1 MNFIIDNFDKLFN
14 SEESLKRLEE
24 IILDLAVKGK
34 LVSQDP
40 NDEPVSIL
48 LEKIKAEK
56 EQHIKDRKIKKD
68 KDLESITEEEIPF
81 EIPDSW
87 QWVRLGELGNI
98 FNGNSVNEK
107 EKKEKYE
114 DLLDGVDYIAT
125 KDVDKDTNEINY
137 NNGIKIPYDEPKFKY
152 LKANSVLICAEGGSA
167 GKKIAFT
174 DREICFGNKLFAI
187 EPYENGMYKY
197 IFYNYKC
204 NYFYNQFSNFMTG
217 IIGGISSNNFKT
229 LLFPL
234 PPLAEQKRIVEKVDK
249 LKELINPFREK
260 IQKRDKARQV
270 LKASIMNEI
279 EKSNSNHDLLENLE
293 LIFRNFDTVVK
304 TKEDIKDIRDL
315 VLSLAV
321 KGKLVPQD
329 PNDEPA
335 SILLKKIKTE
345 KEQLIK
351 DKKIKKDKDLAPISE
366 EEIPFEI
373 PESWEWVRL
382 GQISEFLNGF
392 AFKSSSYVLDSK
404 NQIIRLGNVKNDNL
418 LLESN
423 PVYVPDEIAEI
434 SIKYKLEVNDILVTL
449 TGTRDRRDY
458 FYTLLIDEQM
468 IGDRNLFLNQR
479 VGCIKVNNSLNPKLI
494 NSYLKTAYVLNQ
506 IFLTETGTAN
516 QGNIG
521 STATQ
526 ELILPLPPLA
536 EQKRIVLQVEKLM
549 KVCDELE
556 KLVEKSQKEESLLM
570 GSIMNGLVG

>member
-34 LVSQDP
+34 LVQQDP
-40 NDEPVSIL
+40 NDEPASVL

-56 EQHIKDRKIKKD
+56 EQLIKDKKIKKD
-68 KDLESITEEEIPF
+68 KDLAPITEEEIPF
-81 EIPDSW
+81 EIPKTW
-87 QWVRLGELGNI
+87 QWIKLGEVCNAVGGNGFPI
-98 FNGNSVNEK
+98 
-107 EKKEKYE
+107 KYQ
-114 DLLDGVDYIAT
+114 
-125 KDVDKDTNEINY
+125 
-137 NNGIKIPYDEPKFKY
+137 
-152 LKANSVLICAEGGSA
+152 
-167 GKKIAFT
+167 GKT
-174 DREICFGNKLFAI
+174 
-187 EPYENGMYKY
+187 
-197 IFYNYKC
+197 
-204 NYFYNQFSNFMTG
+204 TG
-217 IIGGISSNNFKT
+217 IHPFYKVSDLSNCTNDVFVEKSNNWIDDKELINKFTLIPSGSVVFPKIGGALLTNNRKRLKVDGFIDNNCMALRSYTYELSEYLFLFMNTIDLGVFCKGT
-229 LLFPL
+229 SVPSVSQSTIENFYFPL

-249 LKELINPFREK
+249 LKELINQFREK
-260 IQKRDKARQV
+260 IQKRDKVRQG

-293 LIFRNFDTVVK
+293 LIFRNFDSVVK

-329 PNDEPA
+329 QNDEPA
-335 SILLKKIKTE
+335 RILLEKIKAE

-351 DKKIKKDKDLAPISE
+351 DKKTKKDKDLAPISE

-373 PESWEWVRL
+373 PENWEWVRL